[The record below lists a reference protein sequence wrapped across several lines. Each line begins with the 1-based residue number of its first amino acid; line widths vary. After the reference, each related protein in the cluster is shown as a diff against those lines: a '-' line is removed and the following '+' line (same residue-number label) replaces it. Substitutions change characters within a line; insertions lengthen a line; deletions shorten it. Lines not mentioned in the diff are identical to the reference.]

1 MTEGRRPKCWRWYNE
16 AHRDSRVAALTRRER
31 NSFNFWKGSEARR
44 EEEQERAE
52 KRLTLGLLGEEA
64 FLEFQSCWSSS
75 SGPDLASL
83 AHCED
88 QLDQALDCDS
98 QPSYYGWRAVLRGR
112 QQGRLGEALQDAIK
126 WRRRTTIQEEKGR
139 AQMLVLTIQLARSDI
154 YQAKVAL
161 EKAVRKGWFSQ
172 EEEVEARAK
181 IRLTRQQLA
190 SRSTRSDLAS
200 SQEVRRR
207 RSQERTRRKEIKEWS
222 MLSMLTD

>member
-1 MTEGRRPKCWRWYNE
+1 MAP
-16 AHRDSRVAALTRRER
+16 LTRRER

-52 KRLTLGLLGEEA
+52 KRRTLGLLGEEA
-64 FLEFQSCWSSS
+64 FLEFQKCWSSS
-75 SGPDLASL
+75 SGADLARL

-88 QLDQALDCDS
+88 RLDQALDCDS

-126 WRRRTTIQEEKGR
+126 WRRRTVIQEEKGR
-139 AQMLVLTIQLARSDI
+139 AQMLVITIQLARSDV
-154 YQAKVAL
+154 YQAEVAL
-161 EKAVRKGWFSQ
+161 DKAVRNSWFSQ
-172 EEEVEARAK
+172 DEEVEARDK

-190 SRSTRSDLAS
+190 SRSTSSELAS

-207 RSQERTRRKEIKEWS
+207 RSQEWTRRKEIKERS
-222 MLSMLTD
+222 KYAD